1 MKLLKRLLLI
11 FSIFL
16 VLFIGILLAIPV
28 FFRDE
33 LVALVKEQI
42 NANINATA
50 DFSDVDISLFRSF
63 PHLGLLLSDFS
74 IVGKDVFEGI
84 PLVTAKEAGI
94 TVNLKS
100 LMGSNQP
107 FEIRKVNLEQ
117 PFVNVMVLA
126 DGTANYDIALP
137 TDETVPED
145 EAPADSLVIALRTY
159 SITDGRIVYDD
170 RSSDTF
176 MEIEGLNH
184 NGKGDFTLSVF
195 DLVTHT
201 DIAAMTVRQG
211 GIPYLKKAQLDLD
224 ATFNIDNDVSKYTL
238 KDNQLV
244 INAMQVNADGY
255 VQLKEED
262 ILMDLKFNAPSS
274 DFRALWS
281 LIPNAYT
288 ADYDDVKISGKFKL
302 EGMAKGTYNETTYP
316 AFRIQT
322 RIENGNVKYPDLPM
336 GISDINAFFDV
347 NSPSSDLNAMQVTG
361 SNIGIKVGGDPFR
374 ANFKVRTPISDPDV
388 EADVDGIID
397 LAKWAKAFP
406 LEGIQEM
413 TGRIIADVDMKTR
426 LSTIERED
434 YANVKMAGDVRI
446 EKLRYKADDMP
457 LVVIDQSVFQFTPQ
471 RLVVNSFT
479 AQLGKSDLSASGS
492 IDNILAYIS
501 PEKTMRG
508 NFTVHTNY
516 FFVDEWMT
524 ETEPAT
530 ETPAVPTVAPAEEEA
545 MFDRFDFA
553 LDATAGK
560 IVYEDYTLTNAAL
573 KGRMRPNLLEVQN
586 IRTNLGESDFSG
598 SGTIRNMFDYLFSDG
613 TLGGELAFQSNYL
626 DLNPF
631 MEETTPAAATG
642 STPASTESYG
652 VIPIPANIAMTVNAK
667 VGKLRYTDME
677 LNNMTGKL
685 TIADESVVIEDG
697 FAKALGGSMGF
708 IGAYDTKD
716 IEKPTYSFK
725 FDLNQLDFQQS
736 FNTFNSFASFAPV
749 GKLVTGKFT
758 TNLIMEGVLGQDMMP
773 KLESVNAKGLIETL
787 NGSLKGVAPLN
798 AIGNALDIKEL
809 KDNVKFDNLKSWFT
823 IANGLFTVEPFDVKV
838 ANMPMTIA
846 GTHSLTQEMNYT
858 INTVIPRSKLGTGAL
873 GNTVNQGVS
882 ALIKQAGQLG
892 LNVNDAETLNV
903 QILLTGSMTKPKVG
917 FKLLGT
923 DGKMTVQET
932 VKTEIKAEV
941 GKQIDAV
948 KDQVKTEV
956 DAAKERAKAEGQRAL
971 DSAKVVADKKIEE
984 AKQRALEEARK
995 RAGTVLDSTKIGT
1008 DVRNQAEGAIDK
1020 IKGDIQDFNP
1030 FKKKKSGGG

>member
-11 FSIFL
+11 LSIFFL
-16 VLFIGILLAIPV
+16 LFIGVLLAIPV

-33 LVALVKEQI
+33 LVEVVKEQI

-50 DFSDVDISLFRSF
+50 DFSEVDISLFRSF
-63 PHLGLLLSDFS
+63 PHLSLLLSDFS
-74 IVGKDVFEGI
+74 LVGKDLFEGI
-84 PLVTAKEAGI
+84 PLMTAKKAGV

-100 LMGSNQP
+100 LMGGNQP
-107 FEIRKVNLEQ
+107 FEIRSINMEQ
-117 PFVNVMVLA
+117 PFVNVLVLA
-126 DGTANYDIALP
+126 DGTANYDIALA
-137 TDETVPED
+137 TDETAAD
-145 EAPADSLVIALRTY
+145 TTAADSLVIALQAY
-159 SITDGRIVYDD
+159 DITDGHIVYDD

-184 NGKGDFTLSVF
+184 NGTGNFTLSIF
-195 DLVTHT
+195 DLETHT
-201 DIAAMTVRQG
+201 DMAALTVRQG
-211 GIPYLKKAQLDLD
+211 GVSFLKKAQLNLE
-224 ATFNIDNDVSKYTL
+224 ATFNIDNDNSKYTL
-238 KDNQLV
+238 KDNQLT
-244 INAMQVNADGY
+244 INALQLNADGY

-288 ADYDDVKISGKFKL
+288 ADYADVKISGQFKM
-302 EGMAKGTYNETTYP
+302 EGLAKGTYNETTYP

-322 RIENGNVKYPDLPM
+322 RVENGNVKYPDLPM
-336 GISDINAFFDV
+336 GISDINAFVDV
-347 NSPSSDLNAMQVTG
+347 NSPSSDLDAMQITG
-361 SNIGIKVGGDPFR
+361 SKIGIKVGGDPFN

-388 EADVDGIID
+388 EADVKGVID

-406 LEGIQEM
+406 LDGIQEM
-413 TGRIIADVDMKTR
+413 TGRVIADVDIKTR

-446 EKLRYKADDMP
+446 ENLRYKADDMP
-457 LVVIDQSVFQFTPQ
+457 LVVIEKSSAQFTPQ
-471 RLVVNSFT
+471 KLLVNNFT

-516 FFVDEWMT
+516 FLVDEWMT
-524 ETEPAT
+524 ETEP
-530 ETPAVPTVAPAEEEA
+530 EGPAVPATEPVAAEA
-545 MFDRFDFA
+545 IFDRFDFA

-560 IVYEDYTLTNAAL
+560 MVYEDYTLTNAAL

-586 IRTNLGESDFSG
+586 IRTNLGDSDFSG
-598 SGTIRNMFDYLFSDG
+598 SGTIRNMFEYLFDNG
-613 TLGGELAFQSNYL
+613 TLGGDLAFNSNYL

-631 MEETTPAAATG
+631 MEETAPAEASSTAAT
-642 STPASTESYG
+642 AESYG
-652 VIPIPANIAMTVNAK
+652 VIPIPANIAMTMRGQ

-677 LNNMTGKL
+677 LNDVTGKL
-685 TIADESVVIEDG
+685 TIADESVIIEDG
-697 FAKALGGSMGF
+697 SAQALGGSMGF
-708 IGAYDTKD
+708 VGAYDTKD
-716 IEKPTYSFK
+716 MEKPTYSFK

-736 FNTFNSFASFAPV
+736 FNTFNTFASFAPV

-773 KLESVNAKGLIETL
+773 LLESVSAKGLIETL
-787 NGSLKGVAPLN
+787 NGSLKGATPLN

-809 KDNVKFDNLKSWFT
+809 KDNVKFANLKSWFT
-823 IANGLFTVEPFDVKV
+823 IENGLFTVEPFDVKL
-838 ANMPMTIA
+838 ADMPMTIA

-903 QILLTGSMTKPKVG
+903 QILLTGNMTSPKVG

-932 VKTEIKAEV
+932 VQSEAKE
-941 GKQIDAV
+941 QID
-948 KDQVKTEV
+948 KQVDAAKGQVNREI
-956 DAAKERAKAEGQRAL
+956 DAAKERAKDEANRAL
-971 DSAKVVADKKIEE
+971 DSARVVADKKIEE

-995 RAGTVLDSTKIGT
+995 RAGTLVDSTKIGT
-1008 DVRNQAEGAIDK
+1008 DTRNQAEDAIDK